1 MSAPACA
8 PLQVP
13 DLNDTYGAMLIGG
26 SSFCYIVILNTLKE
40 FPVLTVYFS
49 FSLQGILTLQT
60 ITYYDSYPRDPVST
74 KLIVA
79 TVWCFDTI
87 HLVLIAQSVYHYL
100 VNNWGFYP
108 ALTVS
113 TWELDLNLT
122 FIGLSSFLC
131 QLFFLNRIWVFS
143 RRNILLVGFLIAL
156 CTTTLVLDILV
167 TVQIVQSRSVTEFG
181 RRKGEIIAVF
191 TSGALIYPFTEADVA
206 LSLLLC
212 YYIRR
217 SRSGFERTDS
227 LIDLIVKYTITTGLV
242 TSLNSRTKLR
252 AALEGASVNVPASQ
266 RTLQVH
272 KSTEV
277 IQAGYSY
284 NSRESSEEHNRN
296 GIDLN
301 VKRSPVGIQVGVP
314 ACIKR

>member
-13 DLNDTYGAMLIGG
+13 DLNDTYGAMLIG
-26 SSFCYIVILNTLKE
+26 
-40 FPVLTVYFS
+40 VLFATF
-49 FSLQGILTLQT
+49 LQGILTLQT
-60 ITYYDSYPRDPVST
+60 VTYYNSYPRDPVST

-100 VNNWGFYP
+100 VNNWGFSP

-122 FIGLSSFLC
+122 FIGLSSFDNPTP
-131 QLFFLNRIWVFS
+131 FFKLSRIWVFS
-143 RRNILLVGFLIAL
+143 RKNILLVGFLITL

-167 TVQIVQSRSVTEFG
+167 TVQITQNRSVTEFG

-191 TSGALIYPFTEADVA
+191 TSGAVADVA
-206 LSLLLC
+206 LSSLLC

-242 TSLNSRTKLR
+242 TSLLGVFTLVAYFASPNGFIFIAMHFSLGRMYTN
-252 AALEGASVNVPASQ
+252 ALLA
-266 RTLQVH
+266 TLDSYSIADLT
-272 KSTEV
+272 STMT
-277 IQAGYSY
+277 
-284 NSRESSEEHNRN
+284 
-296 GIDLN
+296 D
-301 VKRSPVGIQVGVP
+301 KRL
-314 ACIKR
+314 

>member
-13 DLNDTYGAMLIGG
+13 DLNDTYGAMLIG
-26 SSFCYIVILNTLKE
+26 
-40 FPVLTVYFS
+40 VLFATF
-49 FSLQGILTLQT
+49 LQGILTLQT
-60 ITYYDSYPRDPVST
+60 VTYYDSYPRDPVST
-74 KLIVA
+74 KLIVG

-100 VNNWGFYP
+100 VNNWGFSP

-122 FIGLSSFLC
+122 FIGLSSFDNPTP
-131 QLFFLNRIWVFS
+131 FFKLSRIWVFS

-167 TVQIVQSRSVTEFG
+167 TVQITQNRSVTEFG

-191 TSGALIYPFTEADVA
+191 TSGALM
-206 LSLLLC
+206 LLC
-212 YYIRR
+212 PHYYATI
-217 SRSGFERTDS
+217 SGAVGAASKDS

-242 TSLNSRTKLR
+242 TSLLGVFTLVAYFASPNGFIFIAMHFSLGRMYTN
-252 AALEGASVNVPASQ
+252 ALLATLESYSIADLTSTMTDQ
-266 RTLQVH
+266 R
-272 KSTEV
+272 S
-277 IQAGYSY
+277 
-284 NSRESSEEHNRN
+284 
-296 GIDLN
+296 
-301 VKRSPVGIQVGVP
+301 
-314 ACIKR
+314 